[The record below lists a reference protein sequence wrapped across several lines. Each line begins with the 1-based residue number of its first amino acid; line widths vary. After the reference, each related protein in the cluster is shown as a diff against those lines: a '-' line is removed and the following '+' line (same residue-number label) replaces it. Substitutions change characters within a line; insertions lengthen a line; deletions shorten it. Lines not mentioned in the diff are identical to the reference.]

1 MTPSPTA
8 DPRLA
13 RLATTIRARRKE
25 LGLTQTQLAELAG
38 TSQRFVHTVENAK
51 GTVRLDKVLDLLAVL
66 GLELSVDR

>member
-1 MTPSPTA
+1 MTPNPTA